1 MASLLHYLLVLFSFF
16 SLVLASLS
24 QTNFKPNRLV
34 LQVHKDSATNLHV
47 ANVQTP
53 GSQAPLVV
61 DLQGKFLWANCDQQY
76 LSSNYHAP
84 NCHSTQCSKANSHTC
99 HTCPHTAR
107 PGCHDNSCGLIVEN
121 HVTHQSALGELA
133 QDELSFQTT
142 QGSNPGPLARVPQ
155 FLFACAPSSLLQRGL
170 PKNAKGVLGLGH
182 APISVPT
189 QLASHFGFQPKF
201 ALCLTSSTRSNGVI
215 FFGNGPYYM
224 HPGIDVSHPLTF
236 TPLTVSQEGEYHIQ
250 VSSVKINNKLV
261 PLDTSLLSIKKQG
274 LGGTIISTTT
284 PYTILEHS
292 IFRSIA
298 QFFTNELSGI
308 PQTKPVAPFGVCYE
322 SNKITSSK
330 LGPAVPN
337 IDLVL
342 HTQNVVW
349 RILGA
354 NLMVQPQNGVKC
366 LGFVD
371 GGAHPKASIVI
382 GAYQLEDNLLQ
393 FDLAKSR
400 LGFSSS
406 LLSRRTNCAN
416 FNFTVSP

>member
-53 GSQAPLVV
+53 VSQAPLVV
-61 DLQGKFLWANCDQQY
+61 DLQGKFLWANCDEQY

-99 HTCPHTAR
+99 HTCPNTAR
-107 PGCHDNSCGLIVEN
+107 PGCHNNSCGLIVEN

-170 PKNAKGVLGLGH
+170 PKNARG
-182 APISVPT
+182 
-189 QLASHFGFQPKF
+189 
-201 ALCLTSSTRSNGVI
+201 
-215 FFGNGPYYM
+215 
-224 HPGIDVSHPLTF
+224 
-236 TPLTVSQEGEYHIQ
+236 
-250 VSSVKINNKLV
+250 
-261 PLDTSLLSIKKQG
+261 
-274 LGGTIISTTT
+274 
-284 PYTILEHS
+284 S

-354 NLMVQPQNGVKC
+354 NLMVQPQNGVTC